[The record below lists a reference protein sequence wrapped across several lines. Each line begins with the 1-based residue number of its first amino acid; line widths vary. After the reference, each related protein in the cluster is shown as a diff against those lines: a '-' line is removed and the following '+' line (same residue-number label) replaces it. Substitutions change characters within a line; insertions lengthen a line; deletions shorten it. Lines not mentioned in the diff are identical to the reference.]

1 MTIGER
7 AYKAISD
14 RADQKGFGIVAY
26 AKSIGISQPN
36 LAHWKNAHSEPRDYL
51 LSLLAEAGLDVHWIL
66 TGQRVDKVEVVR
78 CKDCEHYNPES
89 QRCNHPNLDY
99 DVECYEHWINVCPD
113 DFCSYGERRSDNAAD

>member
-14 RADQKGFGIVAY
+14 RADQAGVGIVAY

-36 LAHWKNAHSEPRDYL
+36 LTHWKNAHSEPRAYL

-66 TGQRVDKVEVVR
+66 TGQETDKVDVVR
-78 CKDCEHYNPES
+78 CRECRLYEMGVEYYGGGTKDICRLFRRQEREDS
-89 QRCNHPNLDY
+89 
-99 DVECYEHWINVCPD
+99 
-113 DFCSYGERRSDNAAD
+113 FCAHGERRADNAAD

>member
-14 RADQKGFGIVAY
+14 RADQEGVGIVAY

-36 LAHWKNAHSEPRDYL
+36 LSHWKNAHSEPRAYL

-66 TGQRVDKVEVVR
+66 TGQEDSKVDVVR
-78 CKDCEHYNPES
+78 CKDCRLYEMG
-89 QRCNHPNLDY
+89 
-99 DVECYEHWINVCPD
+99 VEYYGGGTKDICRLFKRQERED
-113 DFCSYGERRSDNAAD
+113 SFCAHGERREDHAAD

>member
-14 RADQKGFGIVAY
+14 RADQEGVGIVAY

-36 LAHWKNAHSEPRDYL
+36 LSHWKNDHSEPCAYL

-78 CKDCEHYNPES
+78 CK
-89 QRCNHPNLDY
+89 
-99 DVECYEHWINVCPD
+99 ECRKC
-113 DFCSYGERRSDNAAD
+113 DFAGGYAYCLKRECAVDENGYCSDGEREVWR

>member
-14 RADQKGFGIVAY
+14 RADQEGVGIVAY

-36 LAHWKNAHSEPRDYL
+36 LAHWKNAHSEPRAYL
-51 LSLLAEAGLDVHWIL
+51 LSLMVEAGLDVHWIL

-78 CKDCEHYNPES
+78 CKDCRLYEMG
-89 QRCNHPNLDY
+89 
-99 DVECYEHWINVCPD
+99 VEYYGGGTKDICRLFKRQERED
-113 DFCSYGERRSDNAAD
+113 SFCAHGERREDHAAD